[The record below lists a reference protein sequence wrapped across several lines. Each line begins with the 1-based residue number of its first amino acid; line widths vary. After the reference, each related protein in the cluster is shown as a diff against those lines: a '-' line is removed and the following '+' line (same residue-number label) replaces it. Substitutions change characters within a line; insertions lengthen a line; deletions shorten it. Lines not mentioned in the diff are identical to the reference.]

1 MTTTTIVPTETT
13 ASPGRRV
20 SATDVMPPV
29 LLFVAVVVG
38 WDLLVRLEI
47 VSSFILPAPG
57 DVLDSLLGLLPTSL
71 LWRNV
76 GVTMYETVVGFVI
89 GAGLAFVLA
98 VASSLGPYFRKMVY
112 PYMIALQVTPRIAIT
127 PVIIAWLG
135 FGPTPKIVIAATI
148 CFFPVYINTLT
159 GMLSVDEDALE
170 MFRSLRATKWQTFTQ
185 LMLPGALPVT
195 FAGLKTGMTLA
206 LIGAIVAEFVSAQDG
221 MGLLIQQFSFQLNM
235 DAAFAV
241 LLMLTLIGLVLFGLM
256 ELLDRQLVFWAH
268 EERLTKKSA
277 RKRRAAAS
285 DQASSTASTTSN
297 HNRGTA

>member
-1 MTTTTIVPTETT
+1 MTTQVPTDTT
-13 ASPGRRV
+13 PRLGRRV
-20 SATDVMPPV
+20 VTSDVVPPLV
-29 LLFVAVVVG
+29 LFVVVVVV

-71 LWRNV
+71 LWTNT
-76 GVTMYETVVGFVI
+76 GVTMFETLAGFVI
-89 GAGLAFVLA
+89 GSGLAFVLA
-98 VASSLGPYFRKMVY
+98 VASGLSPYLRKMVY

-135 FGPTPKIVIAATI
+135 FGPLPKIFIAATI

-159 GMLSVDEDALE
+159 GMLSVDEDSLE
-170 MFRSLRATKWQTFTQ
+170 MFQSLRATKWQTFTQ

-206 LIGAIVAEFVSAQDG
+206 LIGAIVAEFISAQEG
-221 MGLLIQQFSFQLNM
+221 LGLLIQQFSFQLNM
-235 DAAFAV
+235 AAAFAV
-241 LLMLTLIGLVLFGLM
+241 LLMLTFIGLVLFGVM

-277 RKRRAAAS
+277 RKRR
-285 DQASSTASTTSN
+285 QAGQADVRATTNETRETA
-297 HNRGTA
+297 

>member
-1 MTTTTIVPTETT
+1 MTTQVPTDTT
-13 ASPGRRV
+13 PRLGRRV
-20 SATDVMPPV
+20 AASDVGPPIV
-29 LLFVAVVVG
+29 LFVVVVVV

-71 LWRNV
+71 LWTNT
-76 GVTMYETVVGFVI
+76 GVTMFETLAGFVI
-89 GAGLAFVLA
+89 GSGLAFVLA
-98 VASSLGPYFRKMVY
+98 VASGLSPYFRKMVY

-135 FGPTPKIVIAATI
+135 FGPLPKIFIAATI

-159 GMLSVDEDALE
+159 GMLSVDEDSLE
-170 MFRSLRATKWQTFTQ
+170 MFQSLRATKWQTFTQ

-206 LIGAIVAEFVSAQDG
+206 LIGAIVAEFISAQEG
-221 MGLLIQQFSFQLNM
+221 LGLLIQQFSFQLNM
-235 DAAFAV
+235 AAAFAV
-241 LLMLTLIGLVLFGLM
+241 LLMLTFIGLVLFGVM

-277 RKRRAAAS
+277 RKRR
-285 DQASSTASTTSN
+285 QAGQADVRATTN
-297 HNRGTA
+297 ETRGTA

>member
-1 MTTTTIVPTETT
+1 MSTPVPTETT
-13 ASPGRRV
+13 PRLGRRV
-20 SATDVMPPV
+20 SGADVVPPV
-29 LLFVAVVVG
+29 LLFVSVVIA

-57 DVLDSLLGLLPTSL
+57 DVLDSLISLLPTSL
-71 LWRNV
+71 LWRNA
-76 GVTMYETVVGFVI
+76 GVTIYETLVGFAI
-89 GAGLAFVLA
+89 GSGLAFALA
-98 VASSLGPYFRKMVY
+98 VASSLSPYFRKMVY

-127 PVIIAWLG
+127 PVVIAWLG

-206 LIGAIVAEFVSAQDG
+206 LIGAIVAEFISAQEG
-221 MGLLIQQFSFQLNM
+221 LGLLIQRFSFQLNM

-241 LLMLTLIGLVLFGLM
+241 LLMLTVIGLVLFGVM

-277 RKRRAAAS
+277 RKRRAAEA
-285 DQASSTASTTSN
+285 ATADTDADANTI
-297 HNRGTA
+297 HNKERA